1 MTNIKTKTSW
11 NLQNSYSE
19 LPEFFYSK
27 MNLSK
32 VSSPKL
38 VVLNKE
44 LVEYLGLDINELKN
58 DEGVSY
64 LAGNSVPKGSIPIA
78 QAYAGH
84 QFGYFTMLGDG
95 RALLLGEQIIP
106 DGMRY
111 DIQLKGS
118 GRTPYSRGGD
128 GRAAPVR
135 SGGSRRA
142 DRRCRR
148 RSRRAPAGRS
158 VPNRSAP

>member
-64 LAGNSVPKGSIPIA
+64 LAGNS
-78 QAYAGH
+78 
-84 QFGYFTMLGDG
+84 
-95 RALLLGEQIIP
+95 
-106 DGMRY
+106 
-111 DIQLKGS
+111 
-118 GRTPYSRGGD
+118 
-128 GRAAPVR
+128 
-135 SGGSRRA
+135 
-142 DRRCRR
+142 
-148 RSRRAPAGRS
+148 
-158 VPNRSAP
+158 